1 MFVGVIITVMM
12 MMIVV
17 IIFVVAHDDDDE
29 GGQCFA
35 VDCCLLFRVSDKKEF
50 LKKSGD
56 NDGQ

>member
-1 MFVGVIITVMM
+1 

-17 IIFVVAHDDDDE
+17 FIFVVVHDDDDDE
-29 GGQCFA
+29 GGRCFA